1 MRTTVA
7 VIGGGYGGI
16 STAKALDEDTDVVLV
31 EPRETFV
38 HHIAAL
44 RALTDPQWTDR
55 LFFGYDHLLRRG
67 RVLRDR
73 AERVDG
79 TSIRLASG
87 SMLDADYVVL
97 ATGSEYPFPA
107 KTGVTDSA
115 VAKTKYEATRHALAG
130 SNRVLLLGAGP
141 VALEL
146 AGEIKAAWPDKGVT
160 VVATSADIVPGDYPD
175 EFRTELRHQL
185 DTLDVELILGTGL
198 REQPSS
204 EPGEAKTFTATLDSN
219 GQVTA
224 DIWFRCF
231 GGAPTTD
238 YLAGEL
244 ATARR
249 ADGRLEV
256 TADLRLPGQQR
267 IFAIGDITATPEAK
281 QASAAMA
288 HADVVADNIR
298 ALINGGETRTPY
310 EPGPPGIVLPLG
322 PNGGATYA
330 PGWQNHVDADT
341 AAQIA
346 RRAADRNDPLIAM
359 DILDA
364 ETTAQIKGIDLMTG
378 DIAALFDGCVR
389 RSV

>member
-16 STAKALDEDTDVVLV
+16 SAAKALDEDIDVVLV
-31 EPRETFV
+31 EPKDTFV
-38 HHIAAL
+38 HHNAAL
-44 RALTDPQWTDR
+44 RGLTDPQWTDR
-55 LFFGYDHLLRRG
+55 LFFGYDHLLSRG

-87 SMLDADYVVL
+87 GRLDADYVVL
-97 ATGSEYPFPA
+97 ATGSAYPFPA
-107 KTGVTDSA
+107 KTGVTDRA
-115 VAKTKYEATRHALAG
+115 TAKDKYESTRHALAG

-146 AGEIKAAWPDKGVT
+146 AGELKAAWPDKTVT
-160 VVATSADIVPGDYPD
+160 IVAKGADIVPGNYPG
-175 EFRTELRHQL
+175 EFRAELRRQL
-185 DTLDVELILGTGL
+185 DALGVEVILGTGL
-198 REQPSS
+198 REQPPS
-204 EPGEAKTFTATLDSN
+204 EPGEAKTFTAILDS
-219 GQVTA
+219 GEQVTA

-231 GGAPTTD
+231 GGGPTIG
-238 YLAGEL
+238 YLGDEL
-244 ATARR
+244 ATVRR

-267 IFAIGDITATPEAK
+267 VFAIGDITAIPEAK
-281 QASAAMA
+281 QAGAAMA
-288 HADVVADNIR
+288 HADVVAENIR
-298 ALINGGETRTPY
+298 ALLGGEAPTLY

-322 PNGGATYA
+322 PSGGATYA
-330 PGWQNHVDADT
+330 PGWQNYVDADT

-346 RRAADRNDPLIAM
+346 RRAADRNDPLVAM

-364 ETTAQIKGIDLMTG
+364 ETTAQLKGIDLMIG
-378 DIAALFDGCVR
+378 DFAALFDK
-389 RSV
+389 